1 MIIKSFEINKINL
14 DKNKFLL
21 FYGKNEGLKNEIKN
35 SLLKNKNL
43 TAKYDEKEIIENSD
57 ILIEDLNSKSL
68 FEDEKIIIVNRATD
82 KIFKI
87 ISEIVEKKIKETII
101 IIDAENLEKKSK
113 LRSFF
118 EKNNNCICIPF
129 YPDTDETLSRIAFD
143 YAKRKKISISKSDI
157 NLITNKCSGDRK
169 ILFMELEK
177 LEYYSKYGKKINSE
191 NITKLT
197 NLIENYSISELIDCC
212 LLNNKRKTVNILIE
226 NNFNKEDCVLIT
238 RTFLNKLKR
247 ILKLSLEFQKNK
259 NIELTISTAKP
270 PIFWKEKESTKQQIK
285 NWTPEKI
292 RKILYDI
299 NGIELSI
306 KKNYDNSVNLVTDFI
321 LNQVSADI
329 SN

>member
-21 FYGKNEGLKNEIKN
+21 FYGKNEGLKSEVKN
-35 SLLKNKNL
+35 NLLKNKNL

-57 ILIEDLNSKSL
+57 ILTEELNSRSL

-87 ISEIVEKKIKETII
+87 ISEIVEKQIKETII

-129 YPDTDETLSRIAFD
+129 YPDTEETLSRLAFD

-247 ILKLSLEFQKNK
+247 LLKLSLEFQKNK

>member
-21 FYGKNEGLKNEIKN
+21 FYGKNEGLKNEVKN

-57 ILIEDLNSKSL
+57 ILIGDLNSKSL

-87 ISEIVEKKIKETII
+87 ISEIVEKQIKETII

-129 YPDTDETLSRIAFD
+129 YPDTEETLSRLAFD

-247 ILKLSLEFQKNK
+247 LLKLSLEFQKNK

>member
-21 FYGKNEGLKNEIKN
+21 FYGKNEGLKSEVKN
-35 SLLKNKNL
+35 NLLKNKNL

-68 FEDEKIIIVNRATD
+68 FEDEKTIIVNRATD

-87 ISEIVEKKIKETII
+87 ISEIVEKQIKETII

-129 YPDTDETLSRIAFD
+129 YPDTEETLSRLAFD

-197 NLIENYSISELIDCC
+197 NLIENYSISELINCC

-247 ILKLSLEFQKNK
+247 LLKLSLEFQKNK

-299 NGIELSI
+299 NGIELGI

>member
-21 FYGKNEGLKNEIKN
+21 FYGKNEGLKSEVINN
-35 SLLKNKNL
+35 LLKNKNL

-87 ISEIVEKKIKETII
+87 ISEIVEKQIKETII

-129 YPDTDETLSRIAFD
+129 YPDTEETLSRLAFD

-247 ILKLSLEFQKNK
+247 LLKLSLEFQKNK

>member
-1 MIIKSFEINKINL
+1 MIIKSFEIKKINL

-35 SLLKNKNL
+35 NLLKNKNI
-43 TAKYDEKEIIENSD
+43 TSKYDEKEIIENSN
-57 ILIEDLNSKSL
+57 ILTEELNSRSL
-68 FEDEKIIIVNRATD
+68 FEDERIIVVNRATD

-87 ISEIVEKKIKETII
+87 ITEIVEKQVKETII

-129 YPDTDETLSRIAFD
+129 YPDTSETLSRLAFD
-143 YAKRKKISISKSDI
+143 YVKRKKISISKSDI
-157 NLITNKCSGDRK
+157 NLIANKCNGDRK
-169 ILFMELEK
+169 VLFMELEK
-177 LEYYSKYGKKINSE
+177 LEYYSKNGKKINSE

-212 LLNNKRKTVNILIE
+212 LLNNKRKTTNILIE
-226 NNFNKEDCVLIT
+226 NNFNNEDCVLIT

-247 ILKLSLEFQKNK
+247 LLKLSLEFQKNK

-270 PIFWKEKESTKQQIK
+270 PIFWKEKETIKQQIK

-292 RKILYDI
+292 KKILYDI
-299 NGIELSI
+299 NAIELSI
-306 KKNYDNSVNLVTDFI
+306 KKNYHNSVNLVTDFI
-321 LNQVSADI
+321 LSQVSADI
-329 SN
+329 NN

>member
-21 FYGKNEGLKNEIKN
+21 FYGKNEGLKNEVKN
-35 SLLKNKNL
+35 NLLKNKNL

-57 ILIEDLNSKSL
+57 ILIEDLNSRSL

-87 ISEIVEKKIKETII
+87 ISEIVEKQIKETII

-129 YPDTDETLSRIAFD
+129 YPDADETLSRLAFD
-143 YAKRKKISISKSDI
+143 YAKRKKISISRSDI
-157 NLITNKCSGDRK
+157 NLITNKCNGDRR

-212 LLNNKRKTVNILIE
+212 LLNNKRKTIHILIE

-247 ILKLSLEFQKNK
+247 LLKLSLEFQKNK

-270 PIFWKEKESTKQQIK
+270 PIFWKEKETTKQQIK

-321 LNQVSADI
+321 LNHVSADI
-329 SN
+329 NN

>member
-21 FYGKNEGLKNEIKN
+21 FYGKNEGLKNEVKN

-68 FEDEKIIIVNRATD
+68 FEDEKTIIVNRATD

-87 ISEIVEKKIKETII
+87 ISEIVEKQIKETII

-129 YPDTDETLSRIAFD
+129 YPDTEETLSRLAFD

-247 ILKLSLEFQKNK
+247 LLKLSLEFQKNK

>member
-21 FYGKNEGLKNEIKN
+21 FYGKNEGLKSEVKN
-35 SLLKNKNL
+35 NLLKNKNL

-68 FEDEKIIIVNRATD
+68 FEDEKTIIVNRATD

-129 YPDTDETLSRIAFD
+129 YPDTEETLSRLAFD

-247 ILKLSLEFQKNK
+247 LLKLSLEFQKNK

>member
-35 SLLKNKNL
+35 NLLKNKNI
-43 TAKYDEKEIIENSD
+43 TSKYDEKEIIEDSN
-57 ILIEDLNSKSL
+57 ILTEELNSRSL

-87 ISEIVEKKIKETII
+87 ISEIVEKQIKETII

-129 YPDTDETLSRIAFD
+129 YPDTEETLSRLAFD

-247 ILKLSLEFQKNK
+247 LLKLSLEFQKNK

>member
-21 FYGKNEGLKNEIKN
+21 FYGKNEGLKNEVKN
-35 SLLKNKNL
+35 NLLKNKNL

-57 ILIEDLNSKSL
+57 ILIEDLNSRSL

-87 ISEIVEKKIKETII
+87 ISEIVEKQVKETII

-129 YPDTDETLSRIAFD
+129 YPDTDETLSRLAFD

-247 ILKLSLEFQKNK
+247 LLKLSLEFQKNK

>member
-21 FYGKNEGLKNEIKN
+21 FYGKNEGLKNEVKN
-35 SLLKNKNL
+35 NLLKNKNL

-57 ILIEDLNSKSL
+57 ILIEDLNSRSL

-87 ISEIVEKKIKETII
+87 ISEIVEKQVKETII

-129 YPDTDETLSRIAFD
+129 YPDTDETLSRLAFD

-197 NLIENYSISELIDCC
+197 NLIENYSISELINCC

-247 ILKLSLEFQKNK
+247 LLKLSLEFQKNK

>member
-21 FYGKNEGLKNEIKN
+21 FYGKNEGLKNEVKN
-35 SLLKNKNL
+35 NLLKNKNL
-43 TAKYDEKEIIENSD
+43 TVKYDEKEIIENSD
-57 ILIEDLNSKSL
+57 ILIEDLNSRSL

-87 ISEIVEKKIKETII
+87 ISEIIEKQVKETII

-129 YPDTDETLSRIAFD
+129 YPDTDETLSRLAFD
-143 YAKRKKISISKSDI
+143 HAKRKKISISRSDI
-157 NLITNKCSGDRK
+157 NLITNKCNGDRK

-197 NLIENYSISELIDCC
+197 NLIENYSISELINSC

-226 NNFNKEDCVLIT
+226 NNFNKEECVLIT

-247 ILKLSLEFQKNK
+247 LLKLSLEFQKNK

-270 PIFWKEKESTKQQIK
+270 PIFWKEKETTKQQIK

-292 RKILYDI
+292 KKILYDI

-329 SN
+329 NN